1 MKTVTLLPNGGAT
14 VVVDL
19 TKPVE
24 NPPWDSWESWLK
36 AIGGRNLGES
46 QVELH
51 HRGGTGSMDDGII
64 AQS

>member
-1 MKTVTLLPNGGAT
+1 MKTVTLLPDGGAT

-24 NPPWDSWESWLK
+24 NPPWKSWDDYLK

-46 QVELH
+46 QLKPH
-51 HRGGTGSMDDGII
+51 HRGGTGSTDDGVHG
-64 AQS
+64 QS